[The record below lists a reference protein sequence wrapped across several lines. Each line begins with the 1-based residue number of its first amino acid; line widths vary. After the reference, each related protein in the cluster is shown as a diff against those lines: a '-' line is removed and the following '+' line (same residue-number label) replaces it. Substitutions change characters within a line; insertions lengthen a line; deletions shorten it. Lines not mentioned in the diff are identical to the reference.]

1 MKTVDQRLNELEQ
14 AVNTIPSAILN
25 MLMAVVSSLNK
36 LESLDK
42 QALRDELEDLKTV
55 QIRNGN
61 QAQYLELID
70 RVIERLS

>member
-1 MKTVDQRLNELEQ
+1 MKTVDQRLHELEQ

-42 QALRDELEDLKTV
+42 EALRNELEDLKSV

-61 QAQYLELID
+61 QVQYVELID
-70 RVIERLS
+70 HVLARLS

>member
-1 MKTVDQRLNELEQ
+1 MKTVDQRLHELEQ

-36 LESLDK
+36 LEPLDK
-42 QALRDELEDLKTV
+42 EALRNELEDLKSV

-61 QAQYLELID
+61 QVQYVELID
-70 RVIERLS
+70 HVLARLS